1 MLQSHNPLDVDM
13 AALKKGEVDLGTSM
27 YISSYAFFTDNTSMA
42 IKFKG
47 GVILGADSRTTTGPI
62 FFKF

>member
-1 MLQSHNPLDVDM
+1 
-13 AALKKGEVDLGTSM
+13 
-27 YISSYAFFTDNTSMA
+27 MA

-62 FFKF
+62 FFKIYAYTFQGPRLQTESQTN